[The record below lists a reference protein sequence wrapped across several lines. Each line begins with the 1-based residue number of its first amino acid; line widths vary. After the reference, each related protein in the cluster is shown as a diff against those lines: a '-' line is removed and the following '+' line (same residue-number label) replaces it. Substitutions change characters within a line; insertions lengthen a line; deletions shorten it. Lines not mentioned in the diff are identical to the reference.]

1 MITNNSTHPY
11 DLLEAFALDALEAEE
26 EMAVLEHVEGC
37 LECAAIVDGC
47 LRAVTALAYTVP
59 AHRPPERVRA
69 GLLASIE
76 LSEPAPQRVSVSQRR
91 PSRGWAGVYSA
102 LSSRWGRLLMPVTT
116 LAAVVLFAFAIS
128 FNVQMSGEI
137 DNVKAENVRLREEM
151 ARNQAAATARLAQA
165 SDTVTQMQGSLRLL
179 QNTLA
184 QSGNRSLVMNPAQS
198 NSQSK
203 GVLVLSGDGTAC
215 VIMASGL
222 EPLEGDSA
230 YHVWLMQDAERTL
243 AGHLD
248 VDEHGWGTI
257 ELNTGGSL
265 SQFDS
270 VQLTRSPPALAAIGV
285 AGDIVLETAL
295 P

>member
-1 MITNNSTHPY
+1 MITNNATHPY

-26 EMAVLEHVEGC
+26 EMTVLEHVESC
-37 LECAAIVDGC
+37 LECAATVDGC
-47 LRAVTALAYTVP
+47 LRTVTALAYTVP
-59 AHRPPERVRA
+59 AHRPPEQVRA
-69 GLLASIE
+69 SLLASIE
-76 LSEPAPQRVSVSQRR
+76 LPEPTPQRVSVSQRR

-102 LSSRWGRLLMPVTT
+102 LGSRWGRLLMPATT
-116 LAAVVLFAFAIS
+116 LAAVALFAIVIS
-128 FNVQMSGEI
+128 LNVQMSGQM
-137 DNVKAENVRLREEM
+137 DDVRAENVRLREEM
-151 ARNQAAATARLAQA
+151 GQNQATATARLAQA
-165 SDTVTQMQGSLRLL
+165 SDTVTQMQGSLQLL

-184 QSGNRSLVMNPAQS
+184 QSGNRSLAMNPIQP

-230 YHVWLMQDAERTL
+230 YHVWLTQDAERIL
-243 AGHLD
+243 AGHMD

-257 ELNTGGSL
+257 ELNTSAPL

-270 VQLTRSPPALAAIGV
+270 VQLTRSPLALASVGV
-285 AGDIVLETAL
+285 AGDVVLETAL